1 MKAKVVAVIATMIG
15 FALTAQ
21 AQSMIEYSHVATQ
34 SASSASSVAGAVNGA
49 SQKAAAK
56 LAGTN
61 GTNSSPKVWEAKTPQ
76 GSQPPAKP
84 LPPAVFIMANGERF
98 ETSNYLLT
106 ADSVKVQQGGT
117 ERSIPI
123 GQVNMP
129 ATVAANHQRGIELQ
143 VPANN
148 SQITISF

>member
-1 MKAKVVAVIATMIG
+1 MKAKVVAVMAAMVG
-15 FALTAQ
+15 FAVIAQ
-21 AQSMIEYSHVATQ
+21 AQSMIEYSHIATQ
-34 SASSASSVAGAVNGA
+34 SASSASSVAGAVNSA
-49 SQKAAAK
+49 SQRTAAK
-56 LAGTN
+56 VAGAN

-84 LPPAVFIMANGERF
+84 VPSAVFIMANGERF
-98 ETSNYLLT
+98 ETRNYLLT
-106 ADSVKVQQGGT
+106 ADSVKVQQGGA
-117 ERSIPI
+117 ERTIPI
-123 GQVNMP
+123 GQVNVP